1 MKYCFIVLQMY
12 YYLGDFSKSCMEGS
26 WEPLRI
32 NKNVELLATYIV
44 GKETLVVVMSSSV
57 EHLANIY
64 EQYMSVYLCI
74 QVCLNRCTF
83 CKATFT

>member
-1 MKYCFIVLQMY
+1 
-12 YYLGDFSKSCMEGS
+12 MEGS

-32 NKNVELLATYIV
+32 NQNVELLATYIV

-57 EHLANIY
+57 EQLANMY
-64 EQYMSVYLCI
+64 EQYLSVYLCV

-83 CKATFT
+83 SKAPFT